1 MQQDRERL
9 HQEFE
14 RLRDNSARRTKDRGF
29 ELAARWNRD
38 ETAIEYLYR
47 QGQLIC
53 DERDLDAV
61 LEAFDQARLD
71 RPEVTEGPVGLMIL
85 HVPDTDAAEV
95 AASLADV
102 LGDERIVAPN
112 HVLDAQ
118 PHVAMCPATEPV
130 PFYGPIPVLGE
141 PVGQGTS
148 KIAVV
153 DTGYFSDAAKDS
165 GFGRFSA
172 VTKFEPDDDVY
183 VQGTDGIQPYGGHG
197 TAAAARLLAV
207 SGADSVKV
215 EVRDCL
221 LGGAVDELAIVEDLE
236 KVVKGGA
243 DVVSVQAG
251 LYARHGTTP
260 IAFDMLY
267 RRVVSK
273 YPNTVIVA
281 AAGNHGTDVP
291 FWPAAYSWVTA
302 VGALTRGGDYRAPWS
317 NFGYWVDAYTP
328 GENTVI
334 PYPNGSY
341 TYIDGTSSR
350 FSNGHALWSGTSFAA
365 PVVAGLIAR
374 RMVERGVSA
383 PIARHIVLQEAAI
396 GALPHTGPRII
407 V

>member
-53 DERDLDAV
+53 DERDLDTV
-61 LEAFDQARLD
+61 LDAFDQLRLE
-71 RPEVTEGPVGLMIL
+71 RPEVTEGPVGLAVL
-85 HVPDTDAAEV
+85 YVPDADAADIV
-95 AASLADV
+95 ARLADV

-118 PHVAMCPATEPV
+118 VHSAMCPATEPV
-130 PFYGPIPVLGE
+130 PSHAPIPVLGE
-141 PVGQGTS
+141 PVGPGRA

-153 DTGYFSDAAKDS
+153 DTGYFPEAGIDS
-165 GFGRFSA
+165 GFSRFSA
-172 VTKFEPDDDVY
+172 VKKYEIDDDVY
-183 VQGTDGIQPYGGHG
+183 VQGTDEIRPYGGHG

-207 SGADSVKV
+207 SGAESVDV

-236 KVVKGGA
+236 KVVKAGA
-243 DVVSVQAG
+243 DIVSVQAG
-251 LYARHGTTP
+251 LYARPGNTP
-260 IAFDMLY
+260 KAFDMFY
-267 RRVVSK
+267 RRILSRH
-273 YPNTVIVA
+273 PDTVIVA
-281 AAGNHGTDVP
+281 PAGNHGTDMP

-302 VGALTRGGDYRAPWS
+302 VGSLTRGGDYRAPWS

-328 GENTVI
+328 GESTVI
-334 PYPNGSY
+334 PYPNGRY
-341 TYIDGTSSR
+341 TYVDQTSAR

-374 RMVERGVSA
+374 RMIEREVSA
-383 PIARHIVLQEAAI
+383 PVARHILLQEAAI
-396 GALPHTGPRII
+396 GALPHTGPRLI

>member
-1 MQQDRERL
+1 MQPDRERL

-53 DERDLDAV
+53 DERDLDTV
-61 LEAFDQARLD
+61 LEAFDQLRLD
-71 RPEVTEGPVGLMIL
+71 RPEVTEGPVGLAVL
-85 HVPDTDAAEV
+85 HVPDTDAAEI
-95 AASLADV
+95 AAKLAEV
-102 LGDERIVAPN
+102 LGDERLVAPN

-118 PHVAMCPATEPV
+118 VHVAMCPATEPV
-130 PFYGPIPVLGE
+130 PAYGPIPVLGE
-141 PVGQGTS
+141 PVGPGRPRV
-148 KIAVV
+148 AVV
-153 DTGYFSDAAKDS
+153 DTGYFPEAGIDS
-165 GFGRFSA
+165 GFSRFSA
-172 VTKFEPDDDVY
+172 VKKYEIDDDVY
-183 VQGTDGIQPYGGHG
+183 VPGTDEIRPYGGHG
-197 TAAAARLLAV
+197 TATTARLLAV
-207 SGADSVKV
+207 SGAEGVEV

-236 KVVKGGA
+236 KVIKGGA
-243 DVVSVQAG
+243 NVVSVQAG
-251 LYARHGTTP
+251 LYARPGNTP
-260 IAFDMLY
+260 KSFDLLY

-273 YPNTVIVA
+273 HPDTVIVA

-302 VGALTRGGDYRAPWS
+302 IGALTTGGDYRAPWS

-328 GENTVI
+328 GESTVI
-334 PYPNGSY
+334 PYPNGRY
-341 TYIDGTSSR
+341 DYIDETSAR
-350 FSNGHALWSGTSFAA
+350 FSNGHAIWSGTSFAA

-374 RMVERGVSA
+374 RMIEREVSA
-383 PIARHIVLQEAAI
+383 PVARHLVLQEAAI
-396 GALPHTGPRII
+396 GALHHTGPRLI

>member
-14 RLRDNSARRTKDRGF
+14 RLRDNSARRTKDRSF

-53 DERDLDAV
+53 DERDLDTV
-61 LEAFDQARLD
+61 LDGFDRLRRD
-71 RPEVTEGPVGLMIL
+71 RPEVTEGPVGLVVL
-85 HVPDTDAAEV
+85 HLPGADAADV
-95 AASLADV
+95 AAELAEV
-102 LGDERIVAPN
+102 LGDEGLVTPN

-118 PHVAMCPATEPV
+118 PHVAMCPATEPI

-141 PVGQGTS
+141 PVGSGTV
-148 KIAVV
+148 KVAVI
-153 DTGYFSDAAKDS
+153 DTGFFPDAAKDS

-172 VTKFEPDDDVY
+172 VTKYEIDDDVY
-183 VQGTDGIQPYGGHG
+183 VPGTDEIRPYGGHG
-197 TAAAARLLAV
+197 TATTARLLAA
-207 SGADSVKV
+207 SGAESIKV

-221 LGGAVDELAIVEDLE
+221 IGGAVDELAIVEDIE
-236 KVVKGGA
+236 KVVRAGV
-243 DVVSVQAG
+243 DIVSVQAG
-251 LYARHGTTP
+251 LYARPGTTP
-260 IAFDMLY
+260 KSFDLLY
-267 RRVVSK
+267 RRVLSK
-273 YPNTVIVA
+273 NPGTVLVA
-281 AAGNHGTDVP
+281 PAGNHGTDMP

-334 PYPNGSY
+334 PYPNGRYS
-341 TYIDGTSSR
+341 YIDDTSAR

-374 RMVERGVSA
+374 RMVEREVSA
-383 PIARHIVLQEAAI
+383 PVARHIVLQEAAI
-396 GALPHTGPRII
+396 GALPHTGPRLIL
-407 V
+407 